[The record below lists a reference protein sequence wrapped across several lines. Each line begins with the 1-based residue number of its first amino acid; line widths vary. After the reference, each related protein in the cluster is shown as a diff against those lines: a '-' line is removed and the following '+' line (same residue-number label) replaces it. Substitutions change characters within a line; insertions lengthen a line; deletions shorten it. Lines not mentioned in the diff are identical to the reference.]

1 MITPRIRPFSQCAM
15 VLVMSISLMMVGST
29 AQAGP
34 AGLRATEATQLM
46 NNAELGIIAGLET
59 QILDTEVKNFLN
71 QVEQLRTQI
80 QSYQIMLRN
89 IASLPQQFLQKAM
102 QPVVAL
108 RQLATDA
115 GALAATG
122 RNLDQFLRSDVITD
136 PMFNRSGLDRAQVSE
151 RYDDWMS
158 QWNRSLET
166 NLGAAGA
173 TMRDVET
180 EANLIDQITQRFG
193 TERGQLQVLQGANQ
207 IAAVIARQLG
217 GLRQITATQAEQTSI
232 AWGRQL
238 STQDLREAEQRAH
251 ERQVRET
258 LDALDN
264 RDEGRS
270 LSDIFVD

>member
-1 MITPRIRPFSQCAM
+1 M

-270 LSDIFVD
+270 LSDILLTDMGDI

>member
-1 MITPRIRPFSQCAM
+1 MTQKRTRMLLVRAM
-15 VLVMSISLMMVGST
+15 LVATGMAIVMVCQV

-46 NNAELGIIAGLET
+46 NNAELGVIAGLET

-89 IASLPQQFLQKAM
+89 IASLPQQFLQQAM

-108 RQLATDA
+108 RQLASDA
-115 GALAATG
+115 GSLAATG
-122 RNLDQFLRSDVITD
+122 RNLDQFLRSDMITD
-136 PMFNRSGLDRAQVSE
+136 PTFNRSGLDRARVSE
-151 RYDDWMS
+151 RYDDWMQ

-166 NLGAAGA
+166 SLGAAGA
-173 TMRDVET
+173 TMSDVET
-180 EANLIDQITQRFG
+180 EANLIDQITRQFG
-193 TERGQLQVLQGANQ
+193 TETGQMQVLQGANQ

-251 ERQVRET
+251 EREVRET

-264 RDEGRS
+264 RDQGRS
-270 LSDIFVD
+270 LREIFVE